1 MPEVVG
7 IEKLLTILPSKR
19 FGKHRCYGRGMYAF
33 SVFGDEDIFLVFL
46 PFGVACFG
54 EVSYGEFLIYSGI
67 YRRDNV
73 TGKVKH
79 YREPYMIPYN
89 PRTEAQQANRQKLAD
104 GVVAWKALTPDE
116 KNQYNIKAKGRRM
129 SGYNLFLKEYLLSH

>member
-1 MPEVVG
+1 MPEVEGV
-7 IEKLLTILPSKR
+7 EKLLSILPSKR

-33 SVFGDEDIFLVFL
+33 SDYGADEIV
-46 PFGVACFG
+46 CFPDRD
-54 EVSYGEFLIYSGI
+54 EPVEFSGI

-89 PRTEAQQANRQKLAD
+89 RRTEAQQAQRQKYAD
-104 GVVAWKALTPDE
+104 GVAAWKVLTQEE
-116 KNQYNIKAKGRRM
+116 KNQYNIKAKGKHM
-129 SGYNLFLKEYLLSH
+129 SGYNLFLREYLLSH